1 MRTIWLYVK
10 ALMDYYQTAKAR
22 HDLMDYA
29 RAGMI
34 ILAVMVLVRI
44 VAEWLR

>member
-1 MRTIWLYVK
+1 MRTIWRYVK

-29 RAGMI
+29 RAVMVI
-34 ILAVMVLVRI
+34 VAVMVLVRV